1 MELEGLSRMTRVEVV
16 TTGQDVPL
24 LQQVFKSAGAVGYT
38 AMSSVSG
45 FGHHGLHQG
54 RLAFNE
60 RDTQVL
66 LFTVL
71 PEEAAPALV
80 AGVRRWL
87 ADRPGVM
94 FVSEV
99 YVSRP
104 EYFRPRQDAAPAPE
118 NPVSCWRCRRG

>member
-1 MELEGLSRMTRVEVV
+1 MELEGLTRMTRVEVV

-24 LQQVFKSAGAVGYT
+24 LQRVFQSAGAVGYT

-45 FGHHGLHQG
+45 LGHHGFHHG

-60 RDTQVL
+60 KDSQVL

-71 PEEAAPALV
+71 REEAAPALV

-104 EYFRPRQDAAPAPE
+104 EYFQ
-118 NPVSCWRCRRG
+118 

>member
-1 MELEGLSRMTRVEVV
+1 MRIEGLSHMIRVEVV
-16 TTGQDVPL
+16 TSGQDVPL
-24 LQQVFKSAGAVGYT
+24 LQEVFKSAGAVGYT
-38 AMSSVSG
+38 AMSTISG
-45 FGHHGLHQG
+45 LGHHGLHHG

-71 PEEAAPALV
+71 AQEGAPALV
-80 AGVRRWL
+80 AGVQRWL
-87 ADRPGVM
+87 LDRPGVM

-104 EYFRPRQDAAPAPE
+104 EYFR
-118 NPVSCWRCRRG
+118 